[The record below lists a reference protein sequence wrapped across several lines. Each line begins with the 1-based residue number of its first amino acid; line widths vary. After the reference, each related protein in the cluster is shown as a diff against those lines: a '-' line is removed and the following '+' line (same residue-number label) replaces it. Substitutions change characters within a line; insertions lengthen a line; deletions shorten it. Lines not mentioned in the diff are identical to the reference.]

1 MATCRAIVNGAL
13 RKLGKLAAGREARDA
28 DRDDALE
35 ALRGLY
41 RFLITSGA
49 FGRLRDVVPTGVDY
63 VAGENERIFRNDDA
77 TLTIDLPELVRRDC
91 SPRHYDDECACPS
104 NDVARDMRPPR
115 DCAVVVVSDAF
126 TGITVHYIY
135 EGQLRLWQSI
145 DGLDIDDVAPL
156 STRDAEGL
164 KALLSTRLVDE
175 FGGAIGD
182 TTLQLA
188 GMFQTNLTTGFSA
201 PREMSH
207 SEYF

>member
-49 FGRLRDVVPTGVDY
+49 FGRLKDVVPTGATY
-63 VAGENERIFRNDDA
+63 TAGENERIFRNDDA
-77 TLTIDLPELVRRDC
+77 TLSVTLPEIVRRDC
-91 SPRHYDDECACPS
+91 SPRPYDDECACPS
-104 NDVARDMRPPR
+104 GDVATDMRPPR
-115 DCAVVVVSDAF
+115 DGAVVVVSDAF
-126 TGITVHYIY
+126 TGVTVHYIY
-135 EGQLRLWQSI
+135 DGQLRLWQSI
-145 DGLDIDDVAPL
+145 DGLDVDDAAPL

-164 KALLSTRLVDE
+164 KALLATRLVDE
-175 FGGAIGD
+175 FGGAIGPA
-182 TTLQLA
+182 TVQLA
-188 GMFQTNLTTGFSA
+188 GMFQANLTTRFSA

-207 SEYF
+207 TEYF